1 MRPPIFC
8 WTGIVYRQQLLQ
20 VNEVL
25 KAADSAI
32 QSGGQ
37 MGVGFN
43 DVYQPGSNLPDV
55 GLFSDNN
62 QREEETIPNRRLER
76 TEFSDL

>member
-1 MRPPIFC
+1 
-8 WTGIVYRQQLLQ
+8 
-20 VNEVL
+20 
-25 KAADSAI
+25 
-32 QSGGQ
+32 

-55 GLFSDNN
+55 GIFSADNK
-62 QREEETIPNRRLER
+62 REEETIPNRVLER